1 MTSIKLSRN
10 IGGMI
15 LTTNTLSKE
24 KIITAALVL
33 INRHES
39 LNITNLGKLVG
50 TRSQAIYNYFD
61 DIMDVKVAVATKFF
75 DELSVRL
82 QADLLGLTGEQALKT
97 FVNVSVQYSLG
108 KFDIVEMIIDIPSE
122 KWQDAELKKSFL
134 QIQVILKQSLVPVIK
149 DEILQLVVCRM
160 LVNLIIGEVICA
172 GRGRI
177 DSNILDTQESFSK
190 MIQIVLRDISEQNK

>member
-1 MTSIKLSRN
+1 VTSIKLSRN

-61 DIMDVKVAVATKFF
+61 DIMDIKVAVAAKFF

-82 QADLLGLTGEQALKT
+82 QADLMGLTGEQALKT

>member
-1 MTSIKLSRN
+1 VTSIKLSRN

-24 KIITAALVL
+24 KIITAAFVL

-61 DIMDVKVAVATKFF
+61 DIMDVKVAVAAKFF

-82 QADLLGLTGEQALKT
+82 QADLMGLTGEQALKT

>member
-1 MTSIKLSRN
+1 VTSIKLSRN

-61 DIMDVKVAVATKFF
+61 DIMDVKVAVAAKFF

-82 QADLLGLTGEQALKT
+82 QADLMGLTGEQALKT